1 MSFRSIGAVTA
12 MVVVALA
19 CAGRDRPLPTIT
31 AEQSPTGVDAAEPN
45 LFALEDGRVLLSWL
59 QRVDDSTHALKLA
72 VRGSDGRWDEPRE
85 VLRRTDLFVNWA
97 DFPSVVGLS
106 DGRFVAHWLQRNG
119 AGRYAYEVRMAE
131 SRDEGAT
138 WSASVTPHKA
148 GVEAEHGFVSI
159 LPLSDGGARVFFLD
173 GGENV
178 AQRAAG
184 GDDHDD
190 HESAAP
196 MSLSTNLWSPTMAA
210 ASKVVLDARICDCCQ
225 TSAALTAEGPVVIFR
240 DRSET
245 EIRDI
250 SIVREVN
257 GAWTAPQR
265 VHADEWQLNA
275 CPVNGPAI
283 VASGRA
289 VAVAWFTGARDTAK
303 VQLAF
308 STDAGATFGAPI
320 RIDEG
325 DPAGRV
331 ALQWLGNDAM
341 VSWLERGNA
350 DTAYVKA
357 RRVTREGVAEEPVV
371 VSASSGA
378 RSSGFP
384 RMARAPEGLIF
395 AWTMAG
401 RPSEVRLATLR
412 QGQ

>member
-1 MSFRSIGAVTA
+1 MSIRSTLAATA
-12 MVVVALA
+12 TVVLALA
-19 CAGRDRPLPTIT
+19 CAGRERPAPTIT

-45 LFALEDGRVLLSWL
+45 LFALEDGRVVLSWL

-72 VRGSDGRWDEPRE
+72 VRGSDGRWGETRE
-85 VLRRTDLFVNWA
+85 VLRRSDLFVNWA
-97 DFPSVVGLS
+97 DFPSVVGLT

-138 WSASVTPHKA
+138 WSASVTPHAA

-159 LPLSDGGARVFFLD
+159 LPLAEGGARVFFLD
-173 GGENV
+173 GGEN
-178 AQRAAG
+178 AMQLPASG
-184 GDDHDD
+184 GGHDD

-196 MSLSTNLWSPTMAA
+196 MSLSTNLWGPSMGA
-210 ASKVVLDARICDCCQ
+210 ASKVVLDTRICDCCQ

-240 DRSET
+240 DRSDD

-257 GAWTAPQR
+257 GTWTTAQR

-283 VASGRA
+283 VASGRT

-308 STDAGATFGAPI
+308 STDAGATFGAPV

-325 DPAGRV
+325 NPAGRV
-331 ALQWLGNDAM
+331 ALQWLDDDAI

-357 RRVTREGVAEEPVV
+357 RRVTREGVAGAPIV

-401 RPSEVRLATLR
+401 RPSEVRIATLR
-412 QGQ
+412 GGR